1 MCQWPPSRRESLLLE
16 QKWHTDAISQGRIY
30 ASKHVSDRNT
40 DATRWHHCVC
50 TTASHS
56 ALNPVPPSVSSP
68 TPPHFNTSEK
78 TGPSCR
84 LWCAL
89 TGARLHCSSAVL
101 SAAQHVLRYWH
112 PPSLFRLPPSLFS
125 SGAALPLPAH
135 YFEGLKKAAG
145 GVKIAAPALP
155 CLGAACLPAAT
166 PEYQQDPPQPLS
178 QQPGCCCIPISPTE
192 APTPTKALQARGKIN
207 KTKRIWWAA
216 DKEHNVFISWYLK
229 DLRFRLTCIAWAVIW
244 EGKQL
249 LKDKD
254 TTSNLY

>member
-1 MCQWPPSRRESLLLE
+1 MCQWPPSRRESLLRE

-112 PPSLFRLPPSLFS
+112 PPQPFPSPSLPLQQWSSPATACSLFRGSKKS
-125 SGAALPLPAH
+125 SRRSKNSSACTALS
-135 YFEGLKKAAG
+135 GS
-145 GVKIAAPALP
+145 
-155 CLGAACLPAAT
+155 CLLACRNT
-166 PEYQQDPPQPLS
+166 W
-178 QQPGCCCIPISPTE
+178 IPTRSPT
-192 APTPTKALQARGKIN
+192 TIVTTARLLL
-207 KTKRIWWAA
+207 
-216 DKEHNVFISWYLK
+216 HP
-229 DLRFRLTCIAWAVIW
+229 DL
-244 EGKQL
+244 
-249 LKDKD
+249 
-254 TTSNLY
+254 SNWSPNTN